1 MKRKLKKRSLILI
14 ATVLILTVLSATV
27 IALEV
32 KDSLF
37 YMNTPTFINT
47 KALSSNTHGFN
58 VTVKGNLDST
68 KDYEAYMFTLD
79 NNGALSVTFNHEEV
93 TESVLEGWRVTLYHI
108 EETDEDWYEYKELT
122 YFDAFWS
129 DVTSSWGETGLKK
142 GTYCIM
148 VEPGE
153 LFLPGEFDLTLS
165 FTPTESFEK
174 EFNDTKETADIL
186 RLNRLIYGSSGQRS
200 GDADIDYFKF
210 ELTAD
215 TYVDISFTHDD
226 DKLPQVGWVVRLL
239 TDDNQEISS
248 FASRYQDPTLN
259 TGKINLKPGI
269 YYVCVETQI
278 QTGMTYRIK
287 VETGVSETTEF
298 EINDTP
304 EKAELFPENTIVS
317 GSLAPKVM
325 GLDKDYF
332 RITLE
337 EESYVT
343 INFTHAFDE
352 KEFDEDYNGW
362 NVRLLKKNEDGTL
375 TEMVK
380 RISKWNDEGV
390 SITGMGLPAGEYYIL
405 VDADSMRYTS
415 VPYELIY
422 NCNNDILYEHE
433 SNNTK
438 ETANE
443 VEVLKNYYGT
453 LISTDMN
460 FDRDYYK
467 FEVTEDRNIAFQ
479 FYHDYTSDSSLA
491 WIATIIDEN
500 GNEIKQVQS
509 AKNDY
514 VVSTGVIELT
524 KGTYY
529 ILIENDL
536 YSSEDTYWF
545 KIIA

>member
-14 ATVLILTVLSATV
+14 AAVLILTVLSATV

-58 VTVKGNLDST
+58 VTVKGSLDST
-68 KDYEAYMFTLD
+68 EDYEAYMFTLD
-79 NNGALSVTFNHEEV
+79 ENGAISVTFNHEEV
-93 TESVLEGWRVTLYHI
+93 TESILEGWRVTLYHI

-153 LFLPGEFDLTLS
+153 LFLPGDFDLTLS

-174 EFNDTKETADIL
+174 EFNDTKETADTL

-215 TYVDISFTHDD
+215 TYVDLSFTHDD

-239 TDDNQEISS
+239 TEDNQEISS
-248 FASRYQDPTLN
+248 FASRYQDASLS

-269 YYVCVETQI
+269 YYVCVETQM

-287 VETGVSETTEF
+287 VETGISETTEF

-317 GSLAPKVM
+317 GSLSPKVM

-337 EESYVT
+337 EESYIT
-343 INFTHAFDE
+343 ISFTHAFDE

-362 NVRLLKKNEDGTL
+362 NVRLLKKNDDGTL

-405 VDADSMRYTS
+405 VDADSMKYTS

-422 NCNNDILYEHE
+422 TCNNDILYEHE

-443 VEVLKNYYGT
+443 VDVLKNYYGT

-514 VVSTGVIELT
+514 VVSTGVIELE

>member
-1 MKRKLKKRSLILI
+1 MKKKLKKRSSVLI
-14 ATVLILTVLSATV
+14 AVVLILVAFSAAV

-47 KALSSNTHGFN
+47 KALGSGTHGFN
-58 VTVKGNLDST
+58 VTVKGSLDSD
-68 KDYEAYMFTLD
+68 KDYEAYMFTLSE
-79 NNGALSVTFNHEEV
+79 NGALSINFNHEEV
-93 TESVLEGWRVTLYHI
+93 TESILEGWRVTLYSV
-108 EETDEDWYEYKELT
+108 DEADADWYEYKELT
-122 YFDAFWS
+122 YFDAFWN
-129 DVTSSWGETGLKK
+129 DVTSTWGETGLKK
-142 GTYCIM
+142 GTYVIM
-148 VEPGE
+148 VEPGQ
-153 LFLPGEFDLTLS
+153 LFLPGNFDLNLS

-174 EFNDTKETADIL
+174 EFNDTKETADTL

-215 TYVDISFTHDD
+215 TYIDVSFTHDD

-248 FASRYQDPTLN
+248 FASKYQDPTLS
-259 TGKINLKPGI
+259 TGKINLRPGI
-269 YYVCVETQI
+269 YYICVETQV

-287 VETGVSETTEF
+287 VETGISETTEY

-304 EKAELFPENTIVS
+304 EKAEIFPENTIVS
-317 GSLAPKVM
+317 GSLSPKVM

-332 RITLE
+332 RINLE
-337 EESYVT
+337 KESYIT

-390 SITGMGLPAGEYYIL
+390 NITGMGLPAGEYYIL

-422 NCNNDILYEHE
+422 TCNNDILYEHE

-443 VEVLKNYYGT
+443 VDVLNNYYGT
-453 LISTDMN
+453 LISSDMN

-514 VVSTGVIELT
+514 VVSTGVIELK

-545 KIIA
+545 RIIA

>member
-1 MKRKLKKRSLILI
+1 M
-14 ATVLILTVLSATV
+14 
-27 IALEV
+27 
-32 KDSLF
+32 F
-37 YMNTPTFINT
+37 Y
-47 KALSSNTHGFN
+47 
-58 VTVKGNLDST
+58 
-68 KDYEAYMFTLD
+68 
-79 NNGALSVTFNHEEV
+79 
-93 TESVLEGWRVTLYHI
+93 
-108 EETDEDWYEYKELT
+108 
-122 YFDAFWS
+122 
-129 DVTSSWGETGLKK
+129 
-142 GTYCIM
+142 
-148 VEPGE
+148 
-153 LFLPGEFDLTLS
+153 
-165 FTPTESFEK
+165 
-174 EFNDTKETADIL
+174 
-186 RLNRLIYGSSGQRS
+186 
-200 GDADIDYFKF
+200 
-210 ELTAD
+210 
-215 TYVDISFTHDD
+215 
-226 DKLPQVGWVVRLL
+226 
-239 TDDNQEISS
+239 
-248 FASRYQDPTLN
+248 
-259 TGKINLKPGI
+259 TGKINLRPGI
-269 YYVCVETQI
+269 YYICVETQV

-287 VETGVSETTEF
+287 VETGISETTEF

-304 EKAELFPENTIVS
+304 EKAENFPESTIVS
-317 GSLAPKVM
+317 GSLSPKVM

-337 EESYVT
+337 KESYIT

-390 SITGMGLPAGEYYIL
+390 NITGMGLPAGEYYIL

-422 NCNNDILYEHE
+422 TCNNDILYEHE

-453 LISTDMN
+453 LISTDTN

-467 FEVTEDRNIAFQ
+467 FQVTKDRNIAFQ
-479 FYHDYTSDSSLA
+479 FYHDYTIDSSLA

-514 VVSTGVIELT
+514 VVSTGVIELK

-545 KIIA
+545 RIIA

>member
-14 ATVLILTVLSATV
+14 AVVLSLVALSATV

-32 KDSLF
+32 KDNLF

-47 KALSSNTHGFN
+47 TALGSGTHGFN
-58 VTVKGNLDST
+58 VTVKGSLDSN

-79 NNGALSVTFNHEEV
+79 SNGALSVTFNQEEV
-93 TESVLEGWRVTLYHI
+93 TESILEGWRVTLYSI
-108 EETDEDWYEYKELT
+108 EEADEDWYEYKELT
-122 YFDAFWS
+122 YFDAFWNE
-129 DVTSSWGETGLKK
+129 VTSSWGETGLKK

-148 VEPGE
+148 VEPGQ

-174 EFNDTKETADIL
+174 EFNDTKETADTL
-186 RLNRLIYGSSGQRS
+186 RLNRLIYGSSGQRT
-200 GDADIDYFKF
+200 GEADIDYFKF

-215 TYVDISFTHDD
+215 TYVDVSFTHDD

-248 FASRYQDPTLN
+248 FASKYQDPTLN
-259 TGKINLKPGI
+259 TGKINLKPGT
-269 YYVCVETQI
+269 YYICVETQV

-287 VETGVSETTEF
+287 VETGISETTEY

-304 EKAELFPENTIVS
+304 EKAEIFPENTIVS
-317 GSLAPKVM
+317 GSLSPKVM

-337 EESYVT
+337 KESYIT

-390 SITGMGLPAGEYYIL
+390 NITGMGLPAGEYYIL

-415 VPYELIY
+415 VSYELIY
-422 NCNNDILYEHE
+422 TCNNDILYEHE

-500 GNEIKQVQS
+500 GNEVKQVQS

-514 VVSTGVIELT
+514 VVSTGVIELK

-545 KIIA
+545 RIIA

>member
-14 ATVLILTVLSATV
+14 ASVLILTVLSATV

-58 VTVKGNLDST
+58 VTVKGSLDST
-68 KDYEAYMFTLD
+68 EDYEAYMFTLD
-79 NNGALSVTFNHEEV
+79 QNGAISVTFNHEEV
-93 TESVLEGWRVTLYHI
+93 TESILEGWRVTLYHI

-153 LFLPGEFDLTLS
+153 LFLPGDFDLTLS

-174 EFNDTKETADIL
+174 EFNDTKETADTL

-215 TYVDISFTHDD
+215 TYVDLSFTHDD

-239 TDDNQEISS
+239 TEDNQEISS
-248 FASRYQDPTLN
+248 FASRYQDASLS

-269 YYVCVETQI
+269 YYVCVETQM

-287 VETGVSETTEF
+287 VETGISETTEF

-317 GSLAPKVM
+317 GSLSPKVM

-337 EESYVT
+337 EESYIT
-343 INFTHAFDE
+343 ISFTHAFDE

-362 NVRLLKKNEDGTL
+362 NVRLLKKNDDGTL

-405 VDADSMRYTS
+405 VDADSMKYTS

-422 NCNNDILYEHE
+422 TCNNDILYEHE

-443 VEVLKNYYGT
+443 VDVLKNYYGT

-514 VVSTGVIELT
+514 VVSTGVIELE